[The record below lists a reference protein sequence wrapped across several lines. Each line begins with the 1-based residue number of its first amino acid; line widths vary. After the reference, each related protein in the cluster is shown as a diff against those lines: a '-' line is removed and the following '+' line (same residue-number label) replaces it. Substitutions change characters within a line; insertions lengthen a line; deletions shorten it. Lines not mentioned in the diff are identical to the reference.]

1 MIFEMIK
8 FHVYICTCIH
18 THTHMHSISSI
29 YVYTHCIYT
38 HNGILIIKKSE
49 ILPFV
54 TKYVD
59 LEGIMLSE
67 VSQAKTSKSAL
78 FYLFF

>member
-1 MIFEMIK
+1 MYMYTHKYTYAFIFI
-8 FHVYICTCIH
+8 HICVHTMPIH
-18 THTHMHSISSI
+18 TH
-29 YVYTHCIYT
+29 T

-49 ILPFV
+49 FLTFV

-67 VSQAKTSKSAL
+67 VGQAKTSQPAL
-78 FYLFF
+78 FYLFS

>member
-1 MIFEMIK
+1 MYM
-8 FHVYICTCIH
+8 YTH
-18 THTHMHSISSI
+18 THTHMHTFSSI
-29 YVYTHCIYT
+29 YVYTQCLHTHTHT

-49 ILPFV
+49 FLPFV
-54 TKYVD
+54 MKYVD

-67 VSQAKTSKSAL
+67 VSQAMTSKSAL

>member
-1 MIFEMIK
+1 MYM
-8 FHVYICTCIH
+8 Y
-18 THTHMHSISSI
+18 THT
-29 YVYTHCIYT
+29 YTYAFNFIHICVHTLHIHT